1 MNKKTPTKKTVDKP
15 SEAPTNKTASSEQ
28 PSFMAYRAG
37 NNKFVGGSHDLR
49 KATAMVERD
58 PRGGTV
64 VDSQGRVRSRHE
76 PNFVAVRKRHGE
88 LVVSAAQKLN
98 AAMATAATA
107 LEQAKAEADKIM
119 ADASELA
126 DWLAEHAPA
135 NS

>member
-1 MNKKTPTKKTVDKP
+1 MSKKTPTKKTVDKP
-15 SEAPTNKTASSEQ
+15 GEAPSKQTPNEQ
-28 PSFMAYRAG
+28 PQFMAYRTG
-37 NNKFVGGSHDLR
+37 NKFVGGSYDLR

-64 VDSQGRVRSRHE
+64 VDSHGRVRARHE

-88 LVVSAAQKLN
+88 LVVSAAQKLD
-98 AAMATAATA
+98 AAMAAAAAA
-107 LEQAKAEADKIM
+107 LEQGKAESDKIM
-119 ADASELA
+119 AEASELA